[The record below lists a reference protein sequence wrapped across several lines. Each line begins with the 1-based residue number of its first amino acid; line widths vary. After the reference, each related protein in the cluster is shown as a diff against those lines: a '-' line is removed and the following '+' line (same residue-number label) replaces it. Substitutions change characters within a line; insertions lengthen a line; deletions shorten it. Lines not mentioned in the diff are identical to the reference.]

1 MPQPLTAGAPSF
13 NGRNVTKFLQNF
25 KRMVKTYGSKQPL
38 DSFIEELPDYCTDD
52 IAEEVR
58 LLKGYSEGN
67 WKVFRQSMETRYALR
82 DSEQAKYSITYLRT
96 AADEY
101 KQGIL
106 TMRDY
111 YTRYSIAVGKM
122 KRKGLITDRELVT
135 LFISGLSKEQ
145 QIEAVKKTQLDM
157 NDPLSL
163 NWDSMVDVVAK
174 WVSYEDALAAML
186 GSAEAAESQ
195 STAAAPKQ
203 VSWNPQPR
211 RALAPSGGHG
221 PVPNPASAA
230 PRRDYEAMVDDVIEK
245 FGNLSLANKRAVKSR
260 VMEIT
265 QGEGDRTTVVNVIN
279 TVLPEFKT
287 TAPEIPSSPYRRREM
302 RPDRPLVCYYCSM
315 EGHTVQFC
323 GDLVIDRS
331 QGLVHKGEDGMRR
344 TGTVTNP
351 GRTIPP
357 YGQRGGATEKDWV
370 RANQPSIHG
379 TSSANVYASYRRRY
393 GEVAKELE
401 EAEVIKGHDGVIP
414 TYGKGSR
421 ITKIE
426 SASDADD
433 SDIEDSARVDPK
445 RVRPATDSDSTGCPK
460 GLLKRPRQGEPV
472 VMNDP
477 ISMDVLEE
485 KKGAQRKTP
494 RKKAGPPCTSVKS
507 KQLGLDIHVS
517 REQVG
522 NYTIRVEDDGSSV
535 FAIDYE
541 WPSKS
546 APLRVKNP
554 GVTRRMREGR
564 EA

>member
-1 MPQPLTAGAPSF
+1 MAARTLSYNGASTPGVIFRRTRDGMYTCHRHERQHRLRKRGRKVSHYHEHIHIHVHIPATEHNTEEATEADHSTDTTEAEAKANGRRTETHKGLNGTEANNGTDTSGKMTDRYQTEHEGWATPRLQMLIEVIKAVAEANRPIMLQPLTAGAPSF
-13 NGRNVTKFLQNF
+13 NGRNVTKILQNF
-25 KRMVKTYGSKQPL
+25 ERMVKTYGSKQPL
-38 DSFIEELPDYCTDD
+38 DSFIEELPDYCTND

-111 YTRYSIAVGKM
+111 YTRYSIAAGKM
-122 KRKGLITDRELVT
+122 KRKGLITDQELVT
-135 LFISGLSKEQ
+135 LFNSGLSKEQ
-145 QIEAVKKTQLDM
+145 QIEAVKKTQVDR
-157 NDPLSL
+157 NDPSSL
-163 NWDSMVDVVAK
+163 NWDSMVDVVEK

-195 STAAAPKQ
+195 SMAAAPKQ
-203 VSWNPQPR
+203 VSWDPQPR
-211 RALAPSGGHG
+211 RALAPSGGYG
-221 PVPNPASAA
+221 PAPNPASAA
-230 PRRDYEAMVDDVIEK
+230 PRWDYEAMVDDVIEK

-265 QGEGDRTTVVNVIN
+265 QGEGDRMTVVNVIN
-279 TVLPEFKT
+279 TVLPEFKS
-287 TAPEIPSSPYRRREM
+287 TALEIPSSPYQRREM

-351 GRTIPP
+351 GRTIPL
-357 YGQRGGATEKDWV
+357 YRQREGATEKDWV

-379 TSSANVYASYRRRY
+379 TSSGKVYASYRRWY

-401 EAEVIKGHDGVIP
+401 EAEVIKWHDGV
-414 TYGKGSR
+414 
-421 ITKIE
+421 
-426 SASDADD
+426 
-433 SDIEDSARVDPK
+433 
-445 RVRPATDSDSTGCPK
+445 
-460 GLLKRPRQGEPV
+460 
-472 VMNDP
+472 M
-477 ISMDVLEE
+477 
-485 KKGAQRKTP
+485 
-494 RKKAGPPCTSVKS
+494 
-507 KQLGLDIHVS
+507 
-517 REQVG
+517 
-522 NYTIRVEDDGSSV
+522 
-535 FAIDYE
+535 
-541 WPSKS
+541 
-546 APLRVKNP
+546 
-554 GVTRRMREGR
+554 
-564 EA
+564 